1 MITEHQVPTVGVV
14 GLGAIGYSICL
25 ALTWAGCNVV
35 GYDHEPGRTAQVLG
49 WRGISVAVLSLQSMV
64 NECPDLV
71 FVAVPPDAVI
81 PIGQR
86 LLDLNV
92 VVTDVCSIKSPVV
105 ASLGKYPRFVGGHP
119 LAGTDQVGPG
129 AGRADLFRDASW
141 VLTPGSGTDPDSI
154 AAVTKAVRAME
165 AVPVLMDSADHDKA
179 VAFSSHLPHVVAS
192 ALSAAVGRSAHE
204 YGCLAGPG
212 FRDTTRVAN
221 GPAGMWRQILEGNRE
236 HVVSALEA
244 MREEL
249 ALIYQA
255 LRSCDSA
262 AVVAQLERGAA
273 SRREILEHAP
283 GTVTKVDV
291 MATGSSVVA

>member
-1 MITEHQVPTVGVV
+1 
-14 GLGAIGYSICL
+14 
-25 ALTWAGCNVV
+25 
-35 GYDHEPGRTAQVLG
+35 
-49 WRGISVAVLSLQSMV
+49 
-64 NECPDLV
+64 
-71 FVAVPPDAVI
+71 
-81 PIGQR
+81 
-86 LLDLNV
+86 
-92 VVTDVCSIKSPVV
+92 
-105 ASLGKYPRFVGGHP
+105 
-119 LAGTDQVGPG
+119 
-129 AGRADLFRDASW
+129 
-141 VLTPGSGTDPDSI
+141 
-154 AAVTKAVRAME
+154 
-165 AVPVLMDSADHDKA
+165 
-179 VAFSSHLPHVVAS
+179 
-192 ALSAAVGRSAHE
+192 LSAAVGRSAHE